1 MTVSISFLFPSHVS
15 KTTWNSLVNVV
26 ALARMS
32 YTIFHVCIATALQA
46 QGPFSILPIRLAWQL
61 FRTTTKRRP
70 FKTTT
75 VGRARSNAFQN
86 RVTRVSTKLK
96 MSAEIFKSDALYR
109 RRAGTTHI
117 VERTASVG
125 CAMAGTFENVSE
137 NHKQTRKEVG
147 GQSVRL
153 KIVMQSLQRQNACCH
168 VRYWCSR
175 MHISSIQRKATTTA
189 QCRRKIRKKK
199 KSGRTCKA
207 TAERRQATPI
217 ILATFTRM
225 IYSSKSS
232 QVFWIVKV
240 PRRER
245 EKKKKKK
252 TYFSLDLLWFFFPP
266 SNLFI
271 FIYFSSARPV
281 MWNTSVTCRLV

>member
-86 RVTRVSTKLK
+86 RVTRVSTKPK

-189 QCRRKIRKKK
+189 QCRRKIRRKKK
-199 KSGRTCKA
+199 VG
-207 TAERRQATPI
+207 ERAKQQPKEDKQPPSSWR
-217 ILATFTRM
+217 LLRVWFTVQRAR
-225 IYSSKSS
+225 KSS
-232 QVFWIVKV
+232 ESLKSLGE
-240 PRRER
+240 RER
-245 EKKKKKK
+245 EKERKNIFLSWSPMIFLSSFK
-252 TYFSLDLLWFFFPP
+252 
-266 SNLFI
+266 
-271 FIYFSSARPV
+271 FIYFY
-281 MWNTSVTCRLV
+281 LF